1 MPMEKY
7 KPSNEEVAR
16 AEGMMTDEQKGMSE
30 QREKELK
37 EYRSVS
43 REDVKEIIEKILLK
57 RDLTNEG
64 DMEVL
69 YKKLNEYATQENIN
83 PDEDSGKKK
92 IENLALDI
100 LSEREAIKKNQPDGS
115 FAIEKDSVVGVGET
129 PKSAL
134 RDALKNKGKDS

>member
-1 MPMEKY
+1 
-7 KPSNEEVAR
+7 
-16 AEGMMTDEQKGMSE
+16 MTDEQKGMSE

-57 RDLTNEG
+57 KDFTSEG
-64 DMEVL
+64 DVEVL
-69 YKKLNEYATQENIN
+69 YKKLNEYAAQENIN

-100 LSEREAIKKNQPDGS
+100 LSEREAIKKNQSDGS

-129 PKSAL
+129 PESAL
-134 RDALKNKGKDS
+134 RNALKNKGKDS

>member
-1 MPMEKY
+1 MEKY
-7 KPSNEEVAR
+7 KPPNEEIAK

-69 YKKLNEYATQENIN
+69 YKKLNEYAAQENIN